1 MYDLISLTEAALIT
15 AIDKLANN
23 IDKLNVNEIR
33 LLHEM
38 YIAGTIEKLQ
48 QKFEAAEKD
57 AQEFLAKEEA
67 NETTVSEIV
76 TANEEAEKEVKTTN
90 EKAGEEKPKAKRGRP
105 KAKAKEEDVP
115 VTDFEG
121 NVLPPEKL
129 AKGSEDKIHDE
140 EPAFVPSKAEVKPEV
155 VVEEASATEE
165 ATKPLE
171 FNEAQL
177 DCYVSEFK
185 REETFES
192 NPEAKAKLTPQ
203 RKKINAFV
211 KEAEGNKALLRKYFD
226 EILDDAD
233 KGMSFKEITPFY
245 VDNLAHYLT
254 LREELARYNED
265 QIVEKMKEISGGV
278 LYDISQLNRYNIE
291 AILTVL
297 KA

>member
-1 MYDLISLTEAALIT
+1 MYDLVSLTEAALIT

-23 IDKLNVNEIR
+23 ADKLTVDEIR

-67 NETTVSEIV
+67 NEATVSEII
-76 TANEEAEKEVKTTN
+76 TAKEEVK
-90 EKAGEEKPKAKRGRP
+90 EEKHKAKRGRP

-129 AKGSEDKIHDE
+129 AKGSEDKVHDE

-211 KEAEGNKALLRKYFD
+211 KEAEGNKAVLRKYFD

-278 LYDISQLNRYNIE
+278 LHDISQLNRYNIE

>member
-1 MYDLISLTEAALIT
+1 MYDLVSIIEAALIT
-15 AIDKLANN
+15 AADKMANN
-23 IDKLNVNEIR
+23 IDKLTVDEIR

-67 NETTVSEIV
+67 NEATVSEIV
-76 TANEEAEKEVKTTN
+76 TAKEEVK
-90 EKAGEEKPKAKRGRP
+90 EEKPKAKRGRP

-129 AKGSEDKIHDE
+129 AKGSEDKVHDE

-211 KEAEGNKALLRKYFD
+211 KEAEGNKAVLRKYFD

-278 LYDISQLNRYNIE
+278 LHDISQLNRYNIE

>member
-1 MYDLISLTEAALIT
+1 MYDLVSLTEAALIT

-23 IDKLNVNEIR
+23 ADKLTVDEIR

-57 AQEFLAKEEA
+57 SQEFLAKEEA

-76 TANEEAEKEVKTTN
+76 TTKKEVK
-90 EKAGEEKPKAKRGRP
+90 EEKPKAKRGRP

-129 AKGSEDKIHDE
+129 AKGSEDKVHDE

-155 VVEEASATEE
+155 VVEKASATEE

-278 LYDISQLNRYNIE
+278 LHDISQLNRYNIE

>member
-1 MYDLISLTEAALIT
+1 MYDLVSLTEAALIT

-23 IDKLNVNEIR
+23 ADKLTVDEIR

-48 QKFEAAEKD
+48 QKFEAAKKD
-57 AQEFLAKEEA
+57 AQEFLAKEETKEA
-67 NETTVSEIV
+67 TVSEIV
-76 TANEEAEKEVKTTN
+76 TASEEVK
-90 EKAGEEKPKAKRGRP
+90 EEKPKAKRGRP

-129 AKGSEDKIHDE
+129 AKGSEDKVHDE

-211 KEAEGNKALLRKYFD
+211 KEAEGNKAVLRKYFD

-278 LYDISQLNRYNIE
+278 LHDISQLNRYNIE

>member
-1 MYDLISLTEAALIT
+1 MYDLVSIIEAALIT
-15 AIDKLANN
+15 AADKMANN
-23 IDKLNVNEIR
+23 IDKLNVDEIR

-48 QKFEAAEKD
+48 QKLVSENNQEPAVEK
-57 AQEFLAKEEA
+57 ETKE
-67 NETTVSEIV
+67 TVSEII
-76 TANEEAEKEVKTTN
+76 TANKEVK
-90 EKAGEEKPKAKRGRP
+90 EEKPKAKRGRP

-115 VTDFEG
+115 ITDFEG
-121 NVLPPEKL
+121 NILPPEKL
-129 AKGSEDKIHDE
+129 AKGSEDKVHDE

-211 KEAEGNKALLRKYFD
+211 KEAEGNKAVLRKYFD

-278 LYDISQLNRYNIE
+278 LHDISQLNRYNIE

>member
-1 MYDLISLTEAALIT
+1 MYDLVSIIEAALIT
-15 AIDKLANN
+15 ATDKMANN
-23 IDKLNVNEIR
+23 IDKLNVDEIR

-48 QKFEAAEKD
+48 QKFEEAAKD
-57 AQEFLAKEEA
+57 AQEHLAKEET

-76 TANEEAEKEVKTTN
+76 TAKEEVK
-90 EKAGEEKPKAKRGRP
+90 EEKPKAKRGRP

-129 AKGSEDKIHDE
+129 AKGSEDKVHDE

-211 KEAEGNKALLRKYFD
+211 KEAEGNKAVLRKYFD

-278 LYDISQLNRYNIE
+278 LHDISQLNRYNIE

>member
-1 MYDLISLTEAALIT
+1 MYDLVSLTEAALIT

-23 IDKLNVNEIR
+23 ADKLTVDEIR

-48 QKFEAAEKD
+48 QKFEAAAKD

-67 NETTVSEIV
+67 KETTVSEIV
-76 TANEEAEKEVKTTN
+76 TAKEKVK
-90 EKAGEEKPKAKRGRP
+90 EEKPKAKRGRP

-129 AKGSEDKIHDE
+129 AKGSEDKVHDE
-140 EPAFVPSKAEVKPEV
+140 EPAFVPSKAKVKPEV
-155 VVEEASATEE
+155 VIEEASATEE

-211 KEAEGNKALLRKYFD
+211 KEAEGNKAVLRKYFD

-233 KGMSFKEITPFY
+233 KGMSFKKITPFY

-278 LYDISQLNRYNIE
+278 LHDISQLNRYNIE

>member
-1 MYDLISLTEAALIT
+1 MYDLVSLTEAALIT

-23 IDKLNVNEIR
+23 ADKLTVDEIR

-48 QKFEAAEKD
+48 QKFGAAEKD

-76 TANEEAEKEVKTTN
+76 KAKEEVK
-90 EKAGEEKPKAKRGRP
+90 EEKPKAKRGRP

-129 AKGSEDKIHDE
+129 AKGSEDKVHDE

-155 VVEEASATEE
+155 VVEKASAAEE

-211 KEAEGNKALLRKYFD
+211 KEAEGNKAVLRKYFD

-278 LYDISQLNRYNIE
+278 LHDISQLNRYNIE

>member
-1 MYDLISLTEAALIT
+1 MYDLVSIIEAALIT
-15 AIDKLANN
+15 AADKMANN
-23 IDKLNVNEIR
+23 IDKLNVDEIR

-48 QKFEAAEKD
+48 QKLIAENN
-57 AQEFLAKEEA
+57 QEPAVEKETKE
-67 NETTVSEIV
+67 TVSEII
-76 TANEEAEKEVKTTN
+76 TANKEVK
-90 EKAGEEKPKAKRGRP
+90 EEKPKAKRGRP

-129 AKGSEDKIHDE
+129 AKGSEDKVHDE
-140 EPAFVPSKAEVKPEV
+140 EPTFVPSKTEVKSKV
-155 VVEEASATEE
+155 VVEKTSVDEE

-211 KEAEGNKALLRKYFD
+211 KEAEGNKAVLRKYFD

-278 LYDISQLNRYNIE
+278 LHDISQLNRYNIE

>member
-23 IDKLNVNEIR
+23 ADKLTVDEIR

-67 NETTVSEIV
+67 NEATVSEIV
-76 TANEEAEKEVKTTN
+76 TAKEEVK
-90 EKAGEEKPKAKRGRP
+90 EEKPKAKRGRP

-121 NVLPPEKL
+121 NVLPLEKL
-129 AKGSEDKIHDE
+129 AKGSEDKVHDE
-140 EPAFVPSKAEVKPEV
+140 ESAFVPSKAEVKPEV

-211 KEAEGNKALLRKYFD
+211 KEAEGNKAVLRKYFD

-278 LYDISQLNRYNIE
+278 LHDISQLNRYNIE

>member
-1 MYDLISLTEAALIT
+1 MYDLVSLTEAALIT

-23 IDKLNVNEIR
+23 ADKLTVDEIR

-57 AQEFLAKEEA
+57 AQKFLAKEEA
-67 NETTVSEIV
+67 NEATVSEIV
-76 TANEEAEKEVKTTN
+76 TTKEEVK
-90 EKAGEEKPKAKRGRP
+90 EEKPKAKRGRP

-115 VTDFEG
+115 VTDFER

-129 AKGSEDKIHDE
+129 AKGNEDKIHDE
-140 EPAFVPSKAEVKPEV
+140 EPAFVPSKTEVKPEV
-155 VVEEASATEE
+155 IVEEASATEE
-165 ATKPLE
+165 ATKSLE

-211 KEAEGNKALLRKYFD
+211 KEAEGNKAVLRKYFD

-278 LYDISQLNRYNIE
+278 LHDISQLNRYNIE

>member
-1 MYDLISLTEAALIT
+1 MYDLVSIIEAALIT
-15 AIDKLANN
+15 AADKMANN
-23 IDKLNVNEIR
+23 IDKLNVDEIR

-48 QKFEAAEKD
+48 QKLVAENN
-57 AQEFLAKEEA
+57 QEPAVEKETKE
-67 NETTVSEIV
+67 TVSEIV
-76 TANEEAEKEVKTTN
+76 TAKEEVK
-90 EKAGEEKPKAKRGRP
+90 EEKPKAKRGRP

-129 AKGSEDKIHDE
+129 AKGSEDKVHDE

-211 KEAEGNKALLRKYFD
+211 KEAEGNKAVLRKYFD

-278 LYDISQLNRYNIE
+278 LHDISQLNRYNIE

>member
-1 MYDLISLTEAALIT
+1 MYDLVSVIEAALIT
-15 AIDKLANN
+15 AADKMANN
-23 IDKLNVNEIR
+23 IDKLNVDEIR

-48 QKFEAAEKD
+48 QKLEAEPND
-57 AQEFLAKEEA
+57 QELATKETKE
-67 NETTVSEIV
+67 TVSEIV
-76 TANEEAEKEVKTTN
+76 TAKEEVK
-90 EKAGEEKPKAKRGRP
+90 EEKPKAKRGRP

-129 AKGSEDKIHDE
+129 AKGSEDKVHDE
-140 EPAFVPSKAEVKPEV
+140 EPTFVPSKTEVKSEV
-155 VVEEASATEE
+155 VVEKTSVDEE

-211 KEAEGNKALLRKYFD
+211 KEAEGNKAVLRKYFD

-278 LYDISQLNRYNIE
+278 LHDISQLNRYNIE

>member
-1 MYDLISLTEAALIT
+1 MYDLVSLTEAALIT

-23 IDKLNVNEIR
+23 ADKLTVDEIR

-48 QKFEAAEKD
+48 QKFEVAEKD

-67 NETTVSEIV
+67 NKATVSEIV
-76 TANEEAEKEVKTTN
+76 TAKEEVK
-90 EKAGEEKPKAKRGRP
+90 EEKPKAKRGRP

-129 AKGSEDKIHDE
+129 AKGSEDKVHDE

-155 VVEEASATEE
+155 VVEKASAAEE

-211 KEAEGNKALLRKYFD
+211 KEAEGNKAVLRKYFD

-278 LYDISQLNRYNIE
+278 LHDISQLNRYNIE

>member
-1 MYDLISLTEAALIT
+1 MYDLVSLTEAALIT
-15 AIDKLANN
+15 AINKLANN
-23 IDKLNVNEIR
+23 ADKLTVDEIR

-67 NETTVSEIV
+67 NEATVSEIV
-76 TANEEAEKEVKTTN
+76 TAKEEVK
-90 EKAGEEKPKAKRGRP
+90 EEKPKAKRGRP
-105 KAKAKEEDVP
+105 KAKAKEEDVL

-129 AKGSEDKIHDE
+129 AKGSEDKVHDE

-211 KEAEGNKALLRKYFD
+211 KEAEGNKAVLRKYFD

-254 LREELARYNED
+254 LREELARYNKD

-278 LYDISQLNRYNIE
+278 LHDISQLNRYNIE

>member
-1 MYDLISLTEAALIT
+1 MYDLVSLTEAALIT

-23 IDKLNVNEIR
+23 ADKLTVDEIR

-48 QKFEAAEKD
+48 QKFEVAEKD

-76 TANEEAEKEVKTTN
+76 TAKEEVK
-90 EKAGEEKPKAKRGRP
+90 EEKPKAKRGRP

-129 AKGSEDKIHDE
+129 AKGSEDKVHDE
-140 EPAFVPSKAEVKPEV
+140 EPAFVPSKTEVKPEV
-155 VVEEASATEE
+155 VVEEASATEKT
-165 ATKPLE
+165 TKPLE
-171 FNEAQL
+171 FNESQL

-211 KEAEGNKALLRKYFD
+211 KEAEGNKAVLRKYFD

-278 LYDISQLNRYNIE
+278 LHDISQLNRYNIE

>member
-1 MYDLISLTEAALIT
+1 MYDLVSLTEAALIT

-23 IDKLNVNEIR
+23 ADKLTVDEIR

-57 AQEFLAKEEA
+57 AQKFLAKEEA
-67 NETTVSEIV
+67 KEATVSEIV
-76 TANEEAEKEVKTTN
+76 MAKEEVK
-90 EKAGEEKPKAKRGRP
+90 EEKPKAKRGRP

-129 AKGSEDKIHDE
+129 AKGSEDKVHDE

-211 KEAEGNKALLRKYFD
+211 KEAEGNKTVLRKYFD

-278 LYDISQLNRYNIE
+278 LHDISQLNRYNIE

>member
-1 MYDLISLTEAALIT
+1 MYDLVSLTEAALIT

-23 IDKLNVNEIR
+23 ADKLTVDEIR

-67 NETTVSEIV
+67 NKATVSEIV
-76 TANEEAEKEVKTTN
+76 TAKEEVK
-90 EKAGEEKPKAKRGRP
+90 EEKPKAKRGRP
-105 KAKAKEEDVP
+105 KAKVKEEDVP

-140 EPAFVPSKAEVKPEV
+140 EPAFVPSKTEVKPEV
-155 VVEEASATEE
+155 IVEEASATEE
-165 ATKPLE
+165 ATKSLE

-211 KEAEGNKALLRKYFD
+211 KEAEGNKAVLRKYFD

-278 LYDISQLNRYNIE
+278 LHDISQLNRYNIE

>member
-1 MYDLISLTEAALIT
+1 MYDLVSLTEAALIT

-23 IDKLNVNEIR
+23 ADKLTVDEIR

-67 NETTVSEIV
+67 NETTVSKIV
-76 TANEEAEKEVKTTN
+76 TVKEEVK
-90 EKAGEEKPKAKRGRP
+90 EEKPKAKRGRP
-105 KAKAKEEDVP
+105 KTKAKEEDVP

-129 AKGSEDKIHDE
+129 AKGSEDKVHDE

-211 KEAEGNKALLRKYFD
+211 KEAEGNKAVLRKYFD

-278 LYDISQLNRYNIE
+278 LHDISQLNRYNIE

>member
-1 MYDLISLTEAALIT
+1 MYDLVSLTEAALIT

-23 IDKLNVNEIR
+23 ADKLTVDEIR

-67 NETTVSEIV
+67 NEATVSEIV
-76 TANEEAEKEVKTTN
+76 TAKEEVK
-90 EKAGEEKPKAKRGRP
+90 EEKPKAKRGRP

-129 AKGSEDKIHDE
+129 AKGSEDKVHDE
-140 EPAFVPSKAEVKPEV
+140 EPAFVPSKAKVKPEV

-211 KEAEGNKALLRKYFD
+211 KEAEGNKAVLRKYFD

-278 LYDISQLNRYNIE
+278 LHDISQLNRYNIE

>member
-1 MYDLISLTEAALIT
+1 MYDLVSLTEAALIT

-23 IDKLNVNEIR
+23 ADKLIVDEIR

-67 NETTVSEIV
+67 NETTVSKIV
-76 TANEEAEKEVKTTN
+76 TVKEEVK
-90 EKAGEEKPKAKRGRP
+90 EEKPKAKRGRP

-211 KEAEGNKALLRKYFD
+211 KEAEGNKAVLRKYFD

-278 LYDISQLNRYNIE
+278 LHDISQLNRYNIE

>member
-1 MYDLISLTEAALIT
+1 MYDLVSLTEAALIT

-23 IDKLNVNEIR
+23 ADKLTVDEIR

-48 QKFEAAEKD
+48 QKLVAENN
-57 AQEFLAKEEA
+57 QEPAVGKETKE
-67 NETTVSEIV
+67 TVSEIV
-76 TANEEAEKEVKTTN
+76 TAKEEVK
-90 EKAGEEKPKAKRGRP
+90 EEKPKAKRGRP
-105 KAKAKEEDVP
+105 KAKAKEEDMP

-129 AKGSEDKIHDE
+129 MKGSEDKVHDE
-140 EPAFVPSKAEVKPEV
+140 EPTFVPSKAEVKSEV
-155 VVEEASATEE
+155 VVEKTSVNEE

-211 KEAEGNKALLRKYFD
+211 KEAEGNKAVLRKYFD

-254 LREELARYNED
+254 LREELAHYNED

-278 LYDISQLNRYNIE
+278 LHDISQLNRYNIE

>member
-1 MYDLISLTEAALIT
+1 
-15 AIDKLANN
+15 
-23 IDKLNVNEIR
+23 
-33 LLHEM
+33 
-38 YIAGTIEKLQ
+38 
-48 QKFEAAEKD
+48 
-57 AQEFLAKEEA
+57 
-67 NETTVSEIV
+67 
-76 TANEEAEKEVKTTN
+76 
-90 EKAGEEKPKAKRGRP
+90 
-105 KAKAKEEDVP
+105 
-115 VTDFEG
+115 
-121 NVLPPEKL
+121 LPPEKL
-129 AKGSEDKIHDE
+129 AKGSEDKVHDE
-140 EPAFVPSKAEVKPEV
+140 EPAFVPSKAEVKPEI

-211 KEAEGNKALLRKYFD
+211 KEAEGNKAVLRKYFD

-278 LYDISQLNRYNIE
+278 LHDISQLNRYNIE

>member
-1 MYDLISLTEAALIT
+1 MYDLVSVIEAALIT
-15 AIDKLANN
+15 ASDKMANN
-23 IDKLNVNEIR
+23 IDKLNVDEVR

-48 QKFEAAEKD
+48 QKLEAEPNN
-57 AQEFLAKEEA
+57 QELATKETKE
-67 NETTVSEIV
+67 TVSEIV
-76 TANEEAEKEVKTTN
+76 TAKEEVK
-90 EKAGEEKPKAKRGRP
+90 EEKPKAKRGRP

-129 AKGSEDKIHDE
+129 AKGSEDKVHDE
-140 EPAFVPSKAEVKPEV
+140 EPAFVPSKAEVKPEI

-211 KEAEGNKALLRKYFD
+211 KEAEGNKAVLRKYFD

-278 LYDISQLNRYNIE
+278 LHDISQLNRYNIE

>member
-1 MYDLISLTEAALIT
+1 MYDLVSLTEAALIT
-15 AIDKLANN
+15 AIDKLVNN
-23 IDKLNVNEIR
+23 ADKLTVDEIR

-67 NETTVSEIV
+67 KEATVSEIV
-76 TANEEAEKEVKTTN
+76 MAKEEVK
-90 EKAGEEKPKAKRGRP
+90 EEKPKAKRGRP
-105 KAKAKEEDVP
+105 KAKAKEEDIP

-129 AKGSEDKIHDE
+129 AKGSEDKVHDE
-140 EPAFVPSKAEVKPEV
+140 ELAFVPSKAEVKPEV

-177 DCYVSEFK
+177 DCYVSKFK

-211 KEAEGNKALLRKYFD
+211 KEAEGNKAVLRKYFD

-278 LYDISQLNRYNIE
+278 LHDISQLNRYNIE

>member
-1 MYDLISLTEAALIT
+1 MYDLVSLTEAALIT

-23 IDKLNVNEIR
+23 ADKLTVDEIR

-57 AQEFLAKEEA
+57 AQEFLAKEKA
-67 NETTVSEIV
+67 NEATVSEIV
-76 TANEEAEKEVKTTN
+76 TAKEEVK
-90 EKAGEEKPKAKRGRP
+90 EEKPKAKRGRP

-129 AKGSEDKIHDE
+129 AKGSEDKVHDK
-140 EPAFVPSKAEVKPEV
+140 EPAFVPSKAKVKPEV
-155 VVEEASATEE
+155 IVEEASAPEE

-171 FNEAQL
+171 FNESQL

-211 KEAEGNKALLRKYFD
+211 KEAEGNKAVLRKYFD

-278 LYDISQLNRYNIE
+278 LHDISQLNRYNIE

>member
-1 MYDLISLTEAALIT
+1 MYDLVSIIEAALIT
-15 AIDKLANN
+15 AADKMANN
-23 IDKLNVNEIR
+23 IDKLNVDEIR

-48 QKFEAAEKD
+48 QKLVAENN
-57 AQEFLAKEEA
+57 QEPAVEKETKE
-67 NETTVSEIV
+67 TVSEII
-76 TANEEAEKEVKTTN
+76 TANKEVK
-90 EKAGEEKPKAKRGRP
+90 EEKPKAKRGRP

-129 AKGSEDKIHDE
+129 AKGSEDKVHDK
-140 EPAFVPSKAEVKPEV
+140 EPTFVPSKAEVKPEV
-155 VVEEASATEE
+155 VVKEASATEE
-165 ATKPLE
+165 TTKPLE
-171 FNEAQL
+171 FNESQL

-211 KEAEGNKALLRKYFD
+211 KEAEGNKAVLRKYFD

-278 LYDISQLNRYNIE
+278 LHNISQLNRYNIE

>member
-1 MYDLISLTEAALIT
+1 MYDLVSLTEAALIT

-23 IDKLNVNEIR
+23 ADKLIVDEIR

-67 NETTVSEIV
+67 NEATVSEII
-76 TANEEAEKEVKTTN
+76 TAKEEVK
-90 EKAGEEKPKAKRGRP
+90 EEKPKAKRGRP
-105 KAKAKEEDVP
+105 KAKAKAKEEDVP

-129 AKGSEDKIHDE
+129 AKGSEDKVHDE

-155 VVEEASATEE
+155 VVEKASAAEE

-211 KEAEGNKALLRKYFD
+211 KEAEGNKAVLRKYFD

-278 LYDISQLNRYNIE
+278 LHDISQLNRYNIE

>member
-1 MYDLISLTEAALIT
+1 MYDLVSLTEAALIT

-23 IDKLNVNEIR
+23 ADKLTVDEIR

-67 NETTVSEIV
+67 NETAVSEIV
-76 TANEEAEKEVKTTN
+76 TTNKEVK
-90 EKAGEEKPKAKRGRP
+90 EEKPKAKRGRP

-129 AKGSEDKIHDE
+129 AKGSEDKVHDE

-155 VVEEASATEE
+155 VVEEASVDEE

-211 KEAEGNKALLRKYFD
+211 KEAEGNKAVLRKYFD

-265 QIVEKMKEISGGV
+265 QIIEKMKEISGGV
-278 LYDISQLNRYNIE
+278 LHDISQLNRYNIE

>member
-1 MYDLISLTEAALIT
+1 MYDLVSLTEAALIT

-23 IDKLNVNEIR
+23 ADKLTVDEIR

-67 NETTVSEIV
+67 KEATVSEII
-76 TANEEAEKEVKTTN
+76 TAKKEVK
-90 EKAGEEKPKAKRGRP
+90 EEKPKAKRGRP

-129 AKGSEDKIHDE
+129 AKGSEDKVHDE
-140 EPAFVPSKAEVKPEV
+140 EPAFVPSKTEVKPEV

-211 KEAEGNKALLRKYFD
+211 KEAEGNKAVLRKYFD

-278 LYDISQLNRYNIE
+278 LHDISQLNRYNIE

>member
-1 MYDLISLTEAALIT
+1 MYDLVSLTEAALIT

-23 IDKLNVNEIR
+23 ADKLTVDEIR

-67 NETTVSEIV
+67 NEATVSEIV
-76 TANEEAEKEVKTTN
+76 TTSEEIK
-90 EKAGEEKPKAKRGRP
+90 EEKPKAKRGRP

-121 NVLPPEKL
+121 NVLPSEKL
-129 AKGSEDKIHDE
+129 AKGSEDKVHDE

-278 LYDISQLNRYNIE
+278 LHDISQLNRYNIE

>member
-1 MYDLISLTEAALIT
+1 MYDLVSLTEAALIT

-23 IDKLNVNEIR
+23 ADKLTVDEIR

-57 AQEFLAKEEA
+57 AQEFLAKEET
-67 NETTVSEIV
+67 NEATVSKIV
-76 TANEEAEKEVKTTN
+76 TAKEEVK
-90 EKAGEEKPKAKRGRP
+90 EEKPKAKRGRP

-129 AKGSEDKIHDE
+129 AKGSEDKVHDE

-211 KEAEGNKALLRKYFD
+211 KEAEGNKAILRKYFD

-278 LYDISQLNRYNIE
+278 LHDISQLNRYNIE

>member
-23 IDKLNVNEIR
+23 ADKLTVDEIR

-57 AQEFLAKEEA
+57 AQEFLAKEEV

-76 TANEEAEKEVKTTN
+76 TANEEVK
-90 EKAGEEKPKAKRGRP
+90 EEKPKVKRGRP
-105 KAKAKEEDVP
+105 KSKAKEEDVP
-115 VTDFEG
+115 ATDFEG

-129 AKGSEDKIHDE
+129 AKGSEDKVHDE
-140 EPAFVPSKAEVKPEV
+140 EPTFVPSKAEVKSEV
-155 VVEEASATEE
+155 VVEKTSVDEK

-211 KEAEGNKALLRKYFD
+211 KEAEGNKAVLRKYFD

-278 LYDISQLNRYNIE
+278 LHDISQLNRYNIE

>member
-1 MYDLISLTEAALIT
+1 MYDLVSVIEAALIT
-15 AIDKLANN
+15 AADKMANN
-23 IDKLNVNEIR
+23 IDKLNVDEIR

-67 NETTVSEIV
+67 NEATVSEII
-76 TANEEAEKEVKTTN
+76 TAKEEVK
-90 EKAGEEKPKAKRGRP
+90 EEKPKAKRGRP
-105 KAKAKEEDVP
+105 KAKTKEEDVP

-129 AKGSEDKIHDE
+129 AKGSEDKVHDE
-140 EPAFVPSKAEVKPEV
+140 EPAFVPSKTEVKPEV
-155 VVEEASATEE
+155 VVEEASANEE

-171 FNEAQL
+171 FNESQL

-211 KEAEGNKALLRKYFD
+211 KEAEGNKAVLRKYFD

-278 LYDISQLNRYNIE
+278 LHDISQLNRYNIE

>member
-1 MYDLISLTEAALIT
+1 MYDLVSLTEAALIT

-23 IDKLNVNEIR
+23 ADKLTVDEIR

-67 NETTVSEIV
+67 NEATVSEIV
-76 TANEEAEKEVKTTN
+76 TAKEEVK
-90 EKAGEEKPKAKRGRP
+90 EEKSKAKRGRP

-129 AKGSEDKIHDE
+129 AKGSEDKVHDE

-211 KEAEGNKALLRKYFD
+211 KEAEGNKAVLRKYFD

-278 LYDISQLNRYNIE
+278 LHDISQLNRYNIE

>member
-1 MYDLISLTEAALIT
+1 MYDLVSLTEAALIT

-23 IDKLNVNEIR
+23 ADKLTVDEIR

-48 QKFEAAEKD
+48 QKFEVAEKD

-67 NETTVSEIV
+67 NEATVSEIV
-76 TANEEAEKEVKTTN
+76 TAKEEVK
-90 EKAGEEKPKAKRGRP
+90 EEKPKAKRGRP

-129 AKGSEDKIHDE
+129 AKGSEDKVHDE

-155 VVEEASATEE
+155 VVEKTSVDEE

-171 FNEAQL
+171 FNESQL

-211 KEAEGNKALLRKYFD
+211 KEAESNKAVLRKYFD

-278 LYDISQLNRYNIE
+278 LHDISQLNRYNIE

>member
-1 MYDLISLTEAALIT
+1 MYDLVSIIEAALIT
-15 AIDKLANN
+15 AADKMANN
-23 IDKLNVNEIR
+23 IDKLNVDEIR

-48 QKFEAAEKD
+48 QKLVAENN
-57 AQEFLAKEEA
+57 QEPAVEKETKE
-67 NETTVSEIV
+67 TVSEIV
-76 TANEEAEKEVKTTN
+76 TAKEEVK
-90 EKAGEEKPKAKRGRP
+90 EEKPKAKRGRP

-129 AKGSEDKIHDE
+129 MKGSEDKVHDE

-165 ATKPLE
+165 TTKPLE

-211 KEAEGNKALLRKYFD
+211 KEAEGNKAVLRKYFD

-278 LYDISQLNRYNIE
+278 LHDISQLNRYNIE

>member
-1 MYDLISLTEAALIT
+1 MYDLVSLTEAALIT

-23 IDKLNVNEIR
+23 ADKLTVDEIR

-67 NETTVSEIV
+67 NEATVSEIV
-76 TANEEAEKEVKTTN
+76 TAKEEVK
-90 EKAGEEKPKAKRGRP
+90 EEKPKAKRGRP

-129 AKGSEDKIHDE
+129 AKGSEDKVHDE

-211 KEAEGNKALLRKYFD
+211 KEAEGNKAVLRKYFD

-233 KGMSFKEITPFY
+233 KGMSFKKITPFY

-278 LYDISQLNRYNIE
+278 LHDISQLNRYNIE

>member
-1 MYDLISLTEAALIT
+1 MYDLVSIIEAALIT
-15 AIDKLANN
+15 AADKMANN
-23 IDKLNVNEIR
+23 IDKLNVDEIR

-38 YIAGTIEKLQ
+38 YIAGTIKKLQ
-48 QKFEAAEKD
+48 QKLVAENNQGP
-57 AQEFLAKEEA
+57 AVEKETKE
-67 NETTVSEIV
+67 TVSEIV
-76 TANEEAEKEVKTTN
+76 MAKEEVK
-90 EKAGEEKPKAKRGRP
+90 EEKPKTKRGRP

-129 AKGSEDKIHDE
+129 AKGSEDKVHDE
-140 EPAFVPSKAEVKPEV
+140 EPAFIPSKAKVKPEV
-155 VVEEASATEE
+155 VVEKASATEE

-171 FNEAQL
+171 FNESQL

-211 KEAEGNKALLRKYFD
+211 KEAEGNKAVLRKYFD

-278 LYDISQLNRYNIE
+278 LHDISQLNRYNIE

>member
-1 MYDLISLTEAALIT
+1 MYDLVSLTEAALIT

-23 IDKLNVNEIR
+23 ADKLTVDEIR

-67 NETTVSEIV
+67 KEATVSEIV
-76 TANEEAEKEVKTTN
+76 TTKEEVK
-90 EKAGEEKPKAKRGRP
+90 EEKPKAKRGRP

-129 AKGSEDKIHDE
+129 AKGSEDKVHDE
-140 EPAFVPSKAEVKPEV
+140 EPAFVPSKAEIKPEV

-211 KEAEGNKALLRKYFD
+211 KEAEGNKVVLRKYFD

-278 LYDISQLNRYNIE
+278 LHDISQLNRYNIE